1 MKITPAKRQQGL
13 NRIIKVIRM
22 SGPYEKILAAE
33 RSKEVKKVMS
43 ALLGLPVNLVPDLI
57 QVREQY
63 LASFFRKLYL
73 NIGPQVA
80 GDEFR
85 EKIGQKNDRSIGWER
100 GLYDF
105 LEQYSGTKISMVSG
119 TLKEWIVKQVQEYV
133 TLMQH
138 EGQSIETVTRN
149 MRDVVVKKWNTAEL
163 WQVRRIV
170 QFESLACSSV
180 ARQLSIDS
188 LGVEYTKTWMIS
200 GHNTRPGH
208 QVMDG
213 VTVGQQEYFYPE
225 GEKMEYPRD
234 IRFGA
239 SAGNL
244 INCMCS
250 VVYNVV

>member
-33 RSKEVKKVMS
+33 RSKEVKKVMG

-80 GDEFR
+80 DDEFR

-100 GLYDF
+100 GLYYF
-105 LEQYSGTKISMVSG
+105 IEQYSGTKISMVSG

-180 ARQLSIDS
+180 ARQLSIDC
-188 LGVEYTKTWMIS
+188 
-200 GHNTRPGH
+200 
-208 QVMDG
+208 